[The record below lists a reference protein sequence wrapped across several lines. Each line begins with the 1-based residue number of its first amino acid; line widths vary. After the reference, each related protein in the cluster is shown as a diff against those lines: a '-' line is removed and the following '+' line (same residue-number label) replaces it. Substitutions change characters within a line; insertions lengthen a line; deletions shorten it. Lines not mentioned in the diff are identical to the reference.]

1 MKRILCIILASV
13 MAFIT
18 GCNDTPSVEKITTV
32 ATAVGKTA
40 GLACEL
46 SKTKTEVKEAIAT
59 VLNAVQAVVPASG
72 QTFVDAWTPIIEVEV
87 NKLVEAKKIDAASAT
102 IVKAALT
109 VACEGIDYVFVKY
122 PKAKDTKE
130 LVSAAVTGFINGYKS
145 VVTPT
150 TKSAPGEKIEVDEE
164 AMKYLKDKIAKR
176 TAAKTAAPAPAAK
189 PAAPAPAAK

>member
-1 MKRILCIILASV
+1 MKKILYAVLAS
-13 MAFIT
+13 MLAFT
-18 GCNDTPSVEKITTV
+18 GCDKTPTVEKITAV
-32 ATAVGKTA
+32 STAIGKTA

-46 SKTKTEVKEAIAT
+46 SKTKTEVKEAIVV
-59 VLNAVQAVVPASG
+59 VLTAVQAVVPAQG
-72 QTFVDAWTPIIEVEV
+72 QTFVEAWSPLIEIEV

-109 VACEGIDYVFVKY
+109 VACEGLDYVFVRY
-122 PKAKDTKE
+122 PKAKDVKE
-130 LVSAAVTGFINGYKS
+130 LVSAAVTGFVSGYKS

-150 TKSAPGEKIEVDEE
+150 AKAAPGEKTEIDEE

-176 TAAKTAAPAPAAK
+176 AAK